1 MPLDQQ
7 TTLEKLKQ
15 IVNTFTHEREWQQFY
30 YAKSISMAIAVEAA
44 ELMDIFVWTRDR
56 QESDKRFHEKRTA
69 VEHEL
74 ADILF
79 ALLIFAQQYNIDLS
93 QALTNKLKHNAQKY
107 PVEKCKGKNKKY
119 SEL

>member
-1 MPLDQQ
+1 MLKDQQ
-7 TTLEKLKQ
+7 TTLEQLKQ
-15 IVNTFTHEREWQQFY
+15 IVHAFTHERDWQQFY

-44 ELMDIFVWTRDR
+44 ELMDIFVWTRDK
-56 QESDKRFHEKRTA
+56 QESDQRFQEKKPA

-79 ALLIFAQQYNIDLS
+79 ALLVFAQEYKVDLT
-93 QALTNKLKHNAQKY
+93 QALINKLEHNAQKY